1 MSLMWKE
8 DEASMTQSGGAT
20 SFLCIARSAISV
32 QISFNVS
39 AAIQHVFPDVP
50 WLGLA
55 NPIPSVLFLHHA
67 KKVGGLHINRGP

>member
-1 MSLMWKE
+1 
-8 DEASMTQSGGAT
+8 MTQSGGAT